1 MIQSKFS
8 LADLLTV
15 LGTLIFGFFCFFS
28 FNFLTQGDTTTS
40 LVWASVIALVLGGLA
55 FGAKLLKRTSRNF
68 KTYIIWEWI
77 LLFFFV
83 LIGLIAIFPFS
94 HYFAVSEQKEE
105 IQQQLISNITQ
116 AESMFVKYE
125 EYANNR
131 IDLYKNKLN
140 SIVKA
145 KNDGVNDSDY
155 IKCNFDDVING
166 YTQSESKVF
175 TLIAHLY
182 PSNYQ
187 EMEQVDSIW
196 LADSKKAVDDWS
208 PTGVVKV
215 MNTVKIEVQDWNNQL
230 AKFTSYIADCENPP
244 SSFDPLIPDFKVN
257 NDKFINLQQP
267 IPLSIG
273 IAFGLYVFM
282 LLSYFI
288 TKRHTRFPGFKA
300 IFGNS
305 IYRDNQL

>member
-28 FNFLTQGDTTTS
+28 FNFLTQGNTSTS
-40 LVWASVIALVLGGLA
+40 LVLASVIALILGGLA

-68 KTYIIWEWI
+68 KTSIIGEWI

-83 LIGLIAIFPFS
+83 LIGIIAIFPFS
-94 HYFAVSEQKEE
+94 HYFAVSEKKEE

-116 AESMFVKYE
+116 AESMFVNYE
-125 EYANNR
+125 KYANDR
-131 IDLYKNKLN
+131 IDLYNNKLN
-140 SIVKA
+140 SIVNA
-145 KNDGVNDSDY
+145 KRVNNDYSDC
-155 IKCNFDDVING
+155 KFVIGPEDNI
-166 YTQSESKVF
+166 QIESKVF
-175 TLIAHLY
+175 ILKSQLY

-187 EMEQVDSIW
+187 EMKQVDSIW
-196 LADSKKAVDDWS
+196 LAEAKDKVSNWS

-215 MNTVKIEVQDWNNQL
+215 MNTVKTETTSWKDQL
-230 AKFTSYIADCENPP
+230 SNFSHFVAVCENSSIHPFDFLPNTLNVNEKFT
-244 SSFDPLIPDFKVN
+244 
-257 NDKFINLQQP
+257 NLQSP

-273 IAFGLYVFM
+273 IAFGLYVLM

-288 TKRHTRFPGFKA
+288 TKRHTRYPGLKV

-305 IYRDNQL
+305 ISKENQL

>member
-40 LVWASVIALVLGGLA
+40 LVWASVIALVIGGLA

-83 LIGLIAIFPFS
+83 LIGIIAIFPFS

-131 IDLYKNKLN
+131 IDKYKNNLN
-140 SIVKA
+140 SIVNA
-145 KNDGVNDSDY
+145 KIVNSSEY
-155 IKCNFDDVING
+155 LNCKFVEGTDDNIQIEN
-166 YTQSESKVF
+166 KVF
-175 TLIAHLY
+175 TLIVHLY

-196 LADSKKAVDDWS
+196 LADSKKAVGDWS
-208 PTGVVKV
+208 PSGVVKV
-215 MNTVKIEVQDWNNQL
+215 MNTVKAETTSWKEQL
-230 AKFTSYIADCENPP
+230 SNYSQFLADCENSPIPP
-244 SSFDPLIPDFKVN
+244 FEFPLNFSNV
-257 NDKFINLQQP
+257 NDKIINLQRP

-273 IAFGLYVFM
+273 IAFGLYLFM

-300 IFGNS
+300 IFGNN
-305 IYRDNQL
+305 IHRDNQL